1 MEEMDVGD
9 EDDED
14 YLMNLER
21 CRLEKE
27 HESIKGSMWEPSLII
42 CWVVVALVTVCMG
55 LTP

>member
-1 MEEMDVGD
+1 MDVGD

-27 HESIKGSMWEPSLII
+27 HESIKGSIWEPSLII
-42 CWVVVALVTVCMG
+42 CWVVVALVTVCWTYTG
-55 LTP
+55 YN